1 MRGLTQSLPQSSFLL
16 ELLMRSEFRDGDLKH
31 SHIQPRENQNLQDRR
46 IEVKWNCWKL
56 EGLCEPWWASGV
68 DTSNCFWTTL
78 SLLKWLLCAFLF
90 PMSPLSPLHIV
101 CISSEQRQKVLHKG
115 TNACCVNM
123 LHDVFRT
130 PRFMGGES
138 NFPECCALWVICSG
152 DLSTMGNLGE
162 ITVTFHIPFQ
172 CYLFGAVF
180 LQFGYQYSQPL
191 FSWQCPIILFWQV
204 TPTSPP
210 RIFLIFFPF
219 RE

>member
-1 MRGLTQSLPQSSFLL
+1 MRGLWQSLPQSSFLL

-56 EGLCEPWWASGV
+56 EGLCKPWWASGV

-130 PRFMGGES
+130 PRFMVGES
-138 NFPECCALWVICSG
+138 NWMLRPLGHLFRWPKYHGQFGWNYCYVSYSFSMLPLWGCVLAIWISIFTT
-152 DLSTMGNLGE
+152 L
-162 ITVTFHIPFQ
+162 
-172 CYLFGAVF
+172 VF
-180 LQFGYQYSQPL
+180 LAVSYHPFL
-191 FSWQCPIILFWQV
+191 
-204 TPTSPP
+204 TSHTHISTKN
-210 RIFLIFFPF
+210 IFDFFPL
-219 RE
+219 